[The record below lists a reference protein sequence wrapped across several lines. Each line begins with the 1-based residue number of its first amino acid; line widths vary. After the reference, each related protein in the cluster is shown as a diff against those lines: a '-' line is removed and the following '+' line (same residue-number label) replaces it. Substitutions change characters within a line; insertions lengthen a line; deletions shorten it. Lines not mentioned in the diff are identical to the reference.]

1 MSRFETK
8 FSISNLA
15 FDKIRY
21 IIKTHPA
28 IFNEIYY
35 KRHVNNIYFDN
46 LDFSSFKDN
55 IEGVSER
62 KKVRIRW
69 YGDLFGLCKNP
80 VLEIKYK
87 KGFLGW
93 KEKHLL
99 PDFNLNLNKGFNYE
113 KIFFNLLK
121 KKNYDLHKLKLQ
133 FLKPSLLN
141 RYERIYYLSFNK
153 KYRITLDNN
162 MEFFSINPIN
172 NHIKTFSDYE
182 KNIVELKY
190 DENYRDDAV
199 KITNY
204 LPFRMTK
211 SSKYVIGLDRI
222 GNWQ

>member
-15 FDKIRY
+15 YDKIEY

-35 KRHVNNIYFDN
+35 KRYVNNIYFDN
-46 LDFSSFKDN
+46 LDLTSFKDN
-55 IEGVSER
+55 IEGVNER

-99 PDFNLNLNKGFNYE
+99 PDFSLNLNKSFDYE

-121 KKNYDLHKLKLQ
+121 KKRL
-133 FLKPSLLN
+133 
-141 RYERIYYLSFNK
+141 
-153 KYRITLDNN
+153 
-162 MEFFSINPIN
+162 
-172 NHIKTFSDYE
+172 
-182 KNIVELKY
+182 
-190 DENYRDDAV
+190 
-199 KITNY
+199 
-204 LPFRMTK
+204 
-211 SSKYVIGLDRI
+211 
-222 GNWQ
+222 